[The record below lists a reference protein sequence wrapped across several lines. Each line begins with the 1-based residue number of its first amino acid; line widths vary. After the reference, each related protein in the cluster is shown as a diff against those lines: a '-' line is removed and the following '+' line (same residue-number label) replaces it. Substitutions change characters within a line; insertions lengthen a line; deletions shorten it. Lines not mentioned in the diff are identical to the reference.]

1 MALNTLPAG
10 AFADDAITS
19 DKINLANTFA
29 FTGTVTGA
37 GKVLQVVHVESSSA
51 ISSSSTIPA
60 DTSVPTSSEG
70 VEILSTTFTSLNA
83 SSSLYFFITI
93 YCNEDINAGDN
104 IALPVFKGDTL
115 IGIGYHHTTGPNG
128 ENFHNAK
135 FTVKHTPASTT
146 QQTYSVRGGI
156 NGGTFESLGTADYMS
171 GTYYGQNLKNTM
183 TIMEVL

>member
-10 AFADDAITS
+10 AFADSAITS
-19 DKINLANTFA
+19 SKINLANNFA